1 MYDLNAPN
9 KPRTRYF
16 VATTSDGQFH
26 ATRSSLSRVYSHA
39 TIARSVHWSGESTA
53 YWHSRKELGE
63 RQLRATKKYD
73 TPYELVETR
82 EVNSRE
88 FRRVKKEL
96 LQTKQP
102 VTE

>member
-16 VATTSDGQFH
+16 VATTGDGQFH
-26 ATRSSLSRVYSHA
+26 ATRSSMSRLYTHA
-39 TIARSVHWSGESTA
+39 TIQRHTHWTGESVA
-53 YWHSRKELGE
+53 YWHSRKDLGE
-63 RQLRATKKYD
+63 RQLRATQKYE

-96 LQTKQP
+96 QTKQP